1 MRIGPIN
8 KRAVAALAEA
18 PAVTKQE
25 ETVAD
30 RILAEARRFAPVR
43 TGTLRRSLTVVEA
56 RNPVTGQ
63 TEYRIGWDLSI
74 AEYGP
79 IVEFGSEDT
88 APQPHLRPAGNKVK
102 GR

>member
-1 MRIGPIN
+1 MRIDRIN
-8 KRAVAALAEA
+8 TRAVAALAEV

-30 RILAEARRFAPVR
+30 RILAEARRLAPFR
-43 TGTLRRSLTVVEA
+43 TGTLRRSLTVIKA

-79 IVEFGSEDT
+79 LVEVGTEDT
-88 APQPHLRPAGNKVK
+88 PPQPHLRPAANKLR